1 MAKAPSNPFNFGD
14 LALDEGFTDRETELR
29 ELEADIRNGQNV
41 VVFAPRRYGKTS
53 LVWRATQ
60 ELTRRNEV
68 LVAQVDL
75 MRTAT
80 KEQLAAKLAQTLY
93 EQVATPLDRVR
104 DRAADI
110 FRGLRI
116 RPVLTVEPDTGMLG
130 FSFAAGHAREDVDA
144 TLERLLE
151 LPAELAAERGRR
163 IALVFDEFQQVI
175 GLDPG
180 LPALMRAVF
189 QSQPDVSHVYLG
201 SRRSLMAELFN
212 NANEPFWRS
221 AKHIELGPIPIDAFA
236 AFVTERFAATGKKA
250 PPAAVD
256 AVLEITH
263 GHPYG
268 TQELCYALWEETPA
282 RGSANDVRLAVAMER
297 VLRSENAYFTHV
309 WDGASR
315 TQRLVLQALAAE
327 PADAITS
334 TEYRHRH
341 GLPTGSS
348 VHRALDALVEDELVA
363 REGPG
368 RYRIVEPFLAEW
380 IRRYGA

>member
-1 MAKAPSNPFNFGD
+1 MN
-14 LALDEGFTDRETELR
+14 
-29 ELEADIRNGQNV
+29 
-41 VVFAPRRYGKTS
+41 
-53 LVWRATQ
+53 
-60 ELTRRNEV
+60 
-68 LVAQVDL
+68 
-75 MRTAT
+75 
-80 KEQLAAKLAQTLY
+80 
-93 EQVATPLDRVR
+93 
-104 DRAADI
+104 
-110 FRGLRI
+110 
-116 RPVLTVEPDTGMLG
+116 
-130 FSFAAGHAREDVDA
+130 A

-163 IALVFDEFQQVI
+163 IALIFDEFQQVI

-221 AKHIELGPIPIDAFA
+221 AKHIELGPIPTDAFA

-282 RGSANDVRLAVAMER
+282 RGSANDVRLAAAMER

-341 GLPTGSS
+341 GLPAGSS
-348 VHRALDALVEDELVA
+348 VHRALDAVVEDELVA